1 MQYYLYGHKVKW
13 YGGKNRICIFVVL
26 WILKKLAID
35 NPKKY
40 NNVFI
45 FIFIVEM
52 QQGITHKSKNY
63 YYWIFDKKHFLQ
75 CLDLF
80 FVLKMQIFFYKNF
93 LRFFIIQLS

>member
-1 MQYYLYGHKVKW
+1 MGTKLNGMEGKIEYVYLWFFGFL
-13 YGGKNRICIFVVL
+13 KNLLLI
-26 WILKKLAID
+26 ILKNTIMFL
-35 NPKKY
+35 
-40 NNVFI
+40 FS
-45 FIFIVEM
+45 FFIVEM